1 MLQLMTWIGSEEHK
15 ELFCRS
21 FIDSHTAYEPQ
32 ELAWP
37 RLDDSSLEFLRSIPV
52 WTTALEVE
60 VNAGALLRAFALT
73 QRDGLVREALNLQ
86 GYEEDRHGRM
96 ISALV
101 DRYALPAGTV
111 VAKGRPSRREFL
123 AFGYGEC
130 LDSFFG
136 FGIFRIARDARVVS
150 EELTNLFARV
160 IFEEARHIVFFV
172 NWVAYDCAQR
182 GLRLP
187 AMRVVPSLYGYFSA
201 MLRTLRRATSVNRH
215 DKGMT
220 LAGDVFSGLTLPKF
234 LRTALAEN
242 DRYMSAFD
250 PRLLRPWLI
259 PTLAR
264 AVLALPGVNGQ
275 RDQEKQYESEEASP
289 PSSRT

>member
-1 MLQLMTWIGSEEHK
+1 MSWIGSDEHK

-21 FIDSHTAYEPQ
+21 FIDSYNAYEPQ

-37 RLDDSSLEFLRSIPV
+37 RLDDASLQFLRSVPV

-60 VNAGALLRAFALT
+60 VNAGALLRAFAKT
-73 QRDGLVREALNLQ
+73 QHDALVREALSLQ

-96 ISALV
+96 ISGLV
-101 DRYALPAGTV
+101 YRYGLHADAV
-111 VAKGRPSRREFL
+111 VANARSGRREFL

-136 FGIFRIARDARVVS
+136 FGIFRVACNARVVS

-172 NWVAYDCAQR
+172 NWVAYDCARR
-182 GLRLP
+182 GMRLP
-187 AMRVVPSLYGYFSA
+187 AMRMVPSLYGYFSA
-201 MLRTLRRATSVNRH
+201 VLRTLRRAASVNRR

-220 LAGDVFSGLTLPKF
+220 LAGDVFCGLTLPEF
-234 LRTALAEN
+234 LRTALTEN
-242 DRYMSAFD
+242 DRYMASFD
-250 PRLLRPWLI
+250 PRLLRPRLI

-264 AVLALPGVNGQ
+264 AVLALPGLRAQ
-275 RDQEKQYESEEASP
+275 RPHEKQYESEEASP